1 MKKRIVFEGMLYSLM
16 WFKGSVYGFVVKDNR
31 DLMNSLV
38 YPAKELTC
46 YLINDVCVK
55 EGASH

>member
-1 MKKRIVFEGMLYSLM
+1 MNEHIVFEGMLYSLM

-38 YPAKELTC
+38 YPAK
-46 YLINDVCVK
+46 D
-55 EGASH
+55 SHVIL